1 MDNEIIPF
9 ISKFWLNIQTFVI
22 PFDSVLVLVKNN
34 YLKVLVRFQILI
46 KDFNKKLD
54 TIQGLWYNPC
64 IEIKYEQRG
73 EIK

>member
-46 KDFNKKLD
+46 KDS
-54 TIQGLWYNPC
+54 YNNFMPSPKR
-64 IEIKYEQRG
+64 EMM
-73 EIK
+73 